1 MASSQKISELTT
13 AGPLTGAELV
23 PIVQNGGTLQT
34 TVSVVA
40 AFAVVSL
47 TPIVSALATQ
57 IEQVSAAVSVLGA
70 QTSAALVSVNNTVS
84 ALQIQVDA
92 VSVSVSQRV
101 LRAGDTMTGP
111 LIVDVNST
119 SDALRITQVG
129 TGNALV
135 VEDSANP
142 DATPFVVNADGR
154 VLVGLNS
161 AIPVAGATAGFQT
174 AAVAGFMDS
183 LRYSADAF
191 PPLLKFVKSRSATVG
206 TNTAVQS
213 GDQLGQVGFVGA
225 DGASYIFGAAITGEV
240 DGTPG
245 TNDMPGRLVFATTPD
260 GASSPTERMRITNA
274 GNVGIGTS
282 APAAPLD
289 VARSDSSTTIGGSA
303 SVIKIN
309 NASGTLNAT
318 SGVEF
323 FHGNNTSSNTARLA
337 GVYGVYSSFN
347 VAGLG
352 GALAFAT
359 NTAGDATID
368 ERMRIDASGNVGIG
382 TTAPTALL
390 NVVANSSSDAV
401 RITQTGTGN
410 ALVVEDSA
418 NPDTTPFV
426 IDATGRVLIGN
437 TTTLAGVFG
446 FNRGFQM
453 TNAGGVQDNYF
464 QNDRFSNA
472 YTFTKSRGTL
482 AAPQAVV
489 VNGDDLGSM
498 FFTGS
503 DGTAF
508 LAAAAIQAQV
518 DGVPGTNDM
527 PGRLVFSTTADGA
540 STTTERMRIDNTGQV
555 GVGGVPA
562 AGRNF
567 VVAKTITGS
576 TTSRGIT
583 VIGQVQTDVTGV
595 ASYFAS
601 AAGTV
606 NSTFTL
612 SRLEH
617 YIAIQGAFGA
627 SSTVTNQ
634 MGFYADP
641 TLTGATNNF
650 GFYSDIASGTGRWN
664 FYANGTAANYF
675 AGNVGIGTTT
685 PLNRLDVSGSFGR
698 GAPVTKT
705 GNFTLATTENWI
717 ICNGAGTITVTFPA
731 ASLWTGRE
739 VMIKTIA
746 AQTVVSASS
755 NVVPLAGGA
764 AGTAILAATAGA
776 WATLVSDG
784 TNWII
789 MQA

>member
-34 TVSVVA
+34 TVSAVA
-40 AFAVVSL
+40 AFVVVSL
-47 TPIVSALATQ
+47 TPVVSALATQ

-84 ALQIQVDA
+84 ALQVQVNA

-111 LIVDVNST
+111 LIVDVNSA
-119 SDALRITQVG
+119 SDALRITQTG
-129 TGNALV
+129 AGNALV

-142 DATPFVVNADGR
+142 DSTPFVVDASGEVILGTTLAR
-154 VLVGLNS
+154 S
-161 AIPVAGATAGFQT
+161 
-174 AAVAGFMDS
+174 S
-183 LRYSADAF
+183 YSA
-191 PPLLKFVKSRSATVG
+191 LLPKLQIHGIGNNNVAASITDWQTNGFGGPFLNLDKSKGGSVG
-206 TNTAVQS
+206 TRGIVADNDRLGWFTYS
-213 GDQLGQVGFVGA
+213 GD
-225 DGASYIFGAAITGEV
+225 DGINFIPAARIEAFV
-240 DGTPG
+240 DGT
-245 TNDMPGRLVFATTPD
+245 
-260 GASSPTERMRITNA
+260 
-274 GNVGIGTS
+274 
-282 APAAPLD
+282 
-289 VARSDSSTTIGGSA
+289 
-303 SVIKIN
+303 
-309 NASGTLNAT
+309 
-318 SGVEF
+318 
-323 FHGNNTSSNTARLA
+323 
-337 GVYGVYSSFN
+337 
-347 VAGLG
+347 
-352 GALAFAT
+352 
-359 NTAGDATID
+359 
-368 ERMRIDASGNVGIG
+368 
-382 TTAPTALL
+382 
-390 NVVANSSSDAV
+390 
-401 RITQTGTGN
+401 
-410 ALVVEDSA
+410 
-418 NPDTTPFV
+418 
-426 IDATGRVLIGN
+426 
-437 TTTLAGVFG
+437 
-446 FNRGFQM
+446 
-453 TNAGGVQDNYF
+453 
-464 QNDRFSNA
+464 
-472 YTFTKSRGTL
+472 
-482 AAPQAVV
+482 
-489 VNGDDLGSM
+489 
-498 FFTGS
+498 
-503 DGTAF
+503 
-508 LAAAAIQAQV
+508 
-518 DGVPGTNDM
+518 PGTNDM

-540 STTTERMRIDNTGQV
+540 SSPTERMRIDNTGQV
-555 GVGGVPA
+555 GVGGAPA

-567 VVAKTITGS
+567 VVSKNITGS
-576 TTSRGIT
+576 TTSRGVT
-583 VIGQVQTDVTGV
+583 SIGQIQSDATGV
-595 ASYFAS
+595 ASYFATS
-601 AAGTV
+601 ANTV

-664 FYANGTAANYF
+664 FYANGTAPNYF
-675 AGNVGIGTTT
+675 AGQVQLGAGSAGTPALGAFGDTNTGMFFPAADTIAFAEGGVETMRLDSSGRVGIGTSSPGVNLDVVGAGTQSIRARSSDTTGSNLGRVMAEFAGGSSALEMRAGLGYTILLSANATDPLIFGAGGGTERMRITAAGNVGIGTSA

-705 GNFTLATTENWI
+705 GNFTLAATENWI

-776 WATLVSDG
+776 RATLVSDG